1 MIYSLGNNKNCL
13 IRLQKEL
20 INITNN
26 LNSVKNR
33 NNKTMN
39 ILLNGLK
46 YMENEKSDKNFLN
59 FSNKKSINQNKKMNN
74 INMYINNSRIN
85 KRNLQSHLKSNHV
98 SMINLKKS
106 VKKINNNQ
114 FFNRNNRISNK
125 KSYENKKASKDI
137 STNYT
142 MDNSSKEKNYFINDF
157 EKYRNV
163 SLNNKNSFNKTYKPN
178 FPSENFNI
186 NIEKINKRKINNTN
200 RNSPI
205 KYIKY
210 RNDEISKNND
220 NIFTTKKSKIILR
233 NKSTRKNNYSNT
245 YNCFNINQKKE
256 YELVDIL
263 NLLEAKNINDCIP
276 KIKKLLVYKNLIH
289 HIKNIY
295 LEKNNQNK
303 QKEIKIKDILFW
315 SCSNKNKYEEFCKEI
330 MRENNINDFDNF
342 KIYLTKLIKFKKLD
356 NNLLKGINRIF
367 DEFNN
372 KLESN
377 RKIYRNYS
385 QNNIRSDLINK
396 NDDDI

>member
-330 MRENNINDFDNF
+330 MHENNINNFDNF
-342 KIYLTKLIKFKKLD
+342 KSYLTELIKFKKLD

-367 DEFNN
+367 DGFNN

>member
-330 MRENNINDFDNF
+330 MHENNINDFDNF

-367 DEFNN
+367 DGFNN

>member
-59 FSNKKSINQNKKMNN
+59 FSNKKSINQNTKMNN

-85 KRNLQSHLKSNHV
+85 KSNLQSHLKSNHV

-125 KSYENKKASKDI
+125 KYKENKKASKDI

-163 SLNNKNSFNKTYKPN
+163 SLNNKNSFNKTYKSN

-220 NIFTTKKSKIILR
+220 NIFTTKKSKVILR

-330 MRENNINDFDNF
+330 MRENNIKDFDNF
-342 KIYLTKLIKFKKLD
+342 KSYLTELIKFKKLD

-367 DEFNN
+367 DGFNN

>member
-342 KIYLTKLIKFKKLD
+342 KSYLTELIKFKKLD

-367 DEFNN
+367 DGFNN

>member
-59 FSNKKSINQNKKMNN
+59 FSNKKSINQNRKMNN

-245 YNCFNINQKKE
+245 YNCFNINPKKE

-342 KIYLTKLIKFKKLD
+342 KSYLTELIKFKKLD

-367 DEFNN
+367 DGFNN

>member
-59 FSNKKSINQNKKMNN
+59 FSNKKSINQNRKMNN
-74 INMYINNSRIN
+74 INMYINNSRMD

-210 RNDEISKNND
+210 RNDEISKSND

-367 DEFNN
+367 DGFNN

>member
-59 FSNKKSINQNKKMNN
+59 FSNKKSINQNRKMNN

-210 RNDEISKNND
+210 RNDEISKSND

-233 NKSTRKNNYSNT
+233 NKSTRKNNYSNA

-367 DEFNN
+367 DGFNN

>member
-330 MRENNINDFDNF
+330 MHENNINDFDNF
-342 KIYLTKLIKFKKLD
+342 KSYLTELIKFKKLD

-367 DEFNN
+367 DGFNN

>member
-342 KIYLTKLIKFKKLD
+342 KSYLTELIKFKKLD
-356 NNLLKGINRIF
+356 NNLIKGINRIF
-367 DEFNN
+367 DGFNN

>member
-59 FSNKKSINQNKKMNN
+59 LSNKKSINQNKKMNN

-220 NIFTTKKSKIILR
+220 NIFTTKNSKIILR
-233 NKSTRKNNYSNT
+233 NKSIRKNNYSNT
-245 YNCFNINQKKE
+245 YNCFNINPKKE

-342 KIYLTKLIKFKKLD
+342 KSYLTELIKFKKLD
-356 NNLLKGINRIF
+356 NNLIKGINRIF
-367 DEFNN
+367 DGFNN

-385 QNNIRSDLINK
+385 QNNIRSDLITK

>member
-74 INMYINNSRIN
+74 INRYINNSRIN

-125 KSYENKKASKDI
+125 KYKENKKASKDI

-157 EKYRNV
+157 EKYRNF
-163 SLNNKNSFNKTYKPN
+163 SLNNQYSFNRTYKPN

-220 NIFTTKKSKIILR
+220 NIFTTKKNKIILR

-330 MRENNINDFDNF
+330 MHENNINNFDNF
-342 KIYLTKLIKFKKLD
+342 KSYLTELIKFKKLD

-367 DEFNN
+367 DGFNN

>member
-163 SLNNKNSFNKTYKPN
+163 SLNNKNSFNKTYKSN

-233 NKSTRKNNYSNT
+233 NKSTRKNNYSKT

-330 MRENNINDFDNF
+330 MHENNINDFDNF
-342 KIYLTKLIKFKKLD
+342 KSYLTELIKFKKFD

-367 DEFNN
+367 DGFNN

>member
-220 NIFTTKKSKIILR
+220 NIFTTKKSKVILR

-342 KIYLTKLIKFKKLD
+342 KSYLTELIKFKKLD

-367 DEFNN
+367 DGFNN

>member
-233 NKSTRKNNYSNT
+233 NKSTRKNNYSKT

-330 MRENNINDFDNF
+330 MHENNINDFDNF
-342 KIYLTKLIKFKKLD
+342 KSYLTELIKFKKLD

-367 DEFNN
+367 DGFNN

>member
-46 YMENEKSDKNFLN
+46 YMENEKSDKNFFN
-59 FSNKKSINQNKKMNN
+59 FLNKKSINQNKKMNN

-330 MRENNINDFDNF
+330 MHENNINDFDNF
-342 KIYLTKLIKFKKLD
+342 KSYLTELIKFKKLD

-367 DEFNN
+367 DGFNN

>member
-59 FSNKKSINQNKKMNN
+59 FSNKKSINQNRKMNN

-210 RNDEISKNND
+210 RNDEISKSND

-330 MRENNINDFDNF
+330 MHENNINDFDNF
-342 KIYLTKLIKFKKLD
+342 KSYLTELIKFKKFD

-367 DEFNN
+367 DGFNN

>member
-178 FPSENFNI
+178 FPSQNFNI

-330 MRENNINDFDNF
+330 MHENNINDFDNF
-342 KIYLTKLIKFKKLD
+342 KSYLTELIKFKKLD

-367 DEFNN
+367 DGFNN

>member
-233 NKSTRKNNYSNT
+233 NKSTRKNNYSKT

-342 KIYLTKLIKFKKLD
+342 KSYLTELIKFKKLD

-367 DEFNN
+367 DGFNN

>member
-233 NKSTRKNNYSNT
+233 NKSTRKNNYSKT
-245 YNCFNINQKKE
+245 YNFFNINQKKE

-330 MRENNINDFDNF
+330 MHENNINDFDNF
-342 KIYLTKLIKFKKLD
+342 KSYLTELIKFKKFD

-367 DEFNN
+367 DGFNN

>member
-59 FSNKKSINQNKKMNN
+59 FSNKKSINQNRKMNN

-210 RNDEISKNND
+210 RNDEISKSND

-367 DEFNN
+367 DGFNN

>member
-142 MDNSSKEKNYFINDF
+142 MDYSSKEKNYFINDF

-163 SLNNKNSFNKTYKPN
+163 SLNNKNSFNKTYKSN

-210 RNDEISKNND
+210 RNDEISKSND
-220 NIFTTKKSKIILR
+220 NIFTTKKSKVILR

-245 YNCFNINQKKE
+245 YNCFNINPKKE

-330 MRENNINDFDNF
+330 MHENNINDFDNF
-342 KIYLTKLIKFKKLD
+342 KSYLTELIKFKKLD

-367 DEFNN
+367 DGFNN

>member
-245 YNCFNINQKKE
+245 YNCFNINPKKE

-330 MRENNINDFDNF
+330 MHENNINDFDNF
-342 KIYLTKLIKFKKLD
+342 KSYLTELIKFKKLD

-367 DEFNN
+367 DGFNN

>member
-220 NIFTTKKSKIILR
+220 NIFTTKKSKVILR

-330 MRENNINDFDNF
+330 MHENNINDFDNF
-342 KIYLTKLIKFKKLD
+342 KSYLTELIKFKKLD

-367 DEFNN
+367 DGFNN